1 MWPHVHLKF
10 SLFSNPSFF
19 HSPSIQIPYS
29 GRKREKKPKGEMI
42 TQWGIGN
49 EFSSEISY
57 SESPYNVTGWESF
70 FTSPDVMRFGKTDLV
85 IHGSLDKCTSVL
97 ESSYGCSFR
106 PPVRS
111 SVMAGTQTFRIDRME
126 VFFVR
131 QANEQHYNE
140 QHYHDYDPN

>member
-29 GRKREKKPKGEMI
+29 GRKREKKPKGEII
-42 TQWGIGN
+42 TQWGIEN
-49 EFSSEISY
+49 EFSGEISY

-111 SVMAGTQTFRIDRME
+111 SVMAGTQTFTIDRME

-131 QANEQHYNE
+131 QENEQHYNE